1 MALFPTVIES
11 PRLRFQVVHPDHYD
25 PYEMYEHVRAEAPGI
40 EETTRWVTW
49 GPHPHPKQTME
60 FVEQVGEQFDEGEG
74 VDYAIYPRD
83 DEDGADEFAGA
94 CNLSVDWDHR
104 RGNLGVWFRK
114 PFWGRGYSG
123 ERARTI
129 VALAFDVL
137 DLEVVGVTHDP
148 DNEKSQRAI
157 EKYVDALGGRKEGL
171 IRNDIVIGGEPRNT
185 ARYSITAEEWRDAT
199 GGEYEAT
206 FEW

>member
-1 MALFPTVIES
+1 
-11 PRLRFQVVHPDHYD
+11 
-25 PYEMYEHVRAEAPGI
+25 
-40 EETTRWVTW
+40 
-49 GPHPHPKQTME
+49 
-60 FVEQVGEQFDEGEG
+60 
-74 VDYAIYPRD
+74 
-83 DEDGADEFAGA
+83 
-94 CNLSVDWDHR
+94 
-104 RGNLGVWFRK
+104 FRK

-123 ERARTI
+123 ERARTL

-171 IRNDIVIGGEPRNT
+171 IRNDIVIDGEPRDSV
-185 ARYSITAEEWRDAT
+185 RYSITAEEWQGAT
-199 GGEYEAT
+199 GGEYEAR

>member
-11 PRLRFQVVHPDHYD
+11 PRLRFEVVHPDHYD
-25 PYEMYEHVRAEAPGI
+25 PYEMYEHVRAGAPNV
-40 EETTRWVTW
+40 ETLTQWMTW
-49 GPHPHPKQTME
+49 DPHPHPKQTME
-60 FVEQVGEQFDEGEG
+60 FVEHVGKQFDDEEGA
-74 VDYAIYPRD
+74 DYAIYPRD
-83 DEDGADEFAGA
+83 GDGGAGEFAGT
-94 CNLSVDWDHR
+94 CNLSADWDRR
-104 RGNLGVWFRK
+104 RGVLGTWFRK

-123 ERARTI
+123 ERARALI
-129 VALAFDVL
+129 ALAFDVL

-148 DNEKSQRAI
+148 DNEKSRRAI

-171 IRNDIVIGGEPRNT
+171 IRNDIVIGDEPRDSV
-185 ARYSITAEEWRDAT
+185 RYSITAEEWREAT

>member
-11 PRLRFQVVHPDHYD
+11 PRLRFEVVHPDHYD
-25 PYEMYEHVRAEAPGI
+25 PYELYEHVRVGAPNI
-40 EETTRWVTW
+40 EEITEWVTW
-49 GPHPHPKQTME
+49 DPHKHPKETLE

-74 VDYAIYPRD
+74 VDYAIYLRNG
-83 DEDGADEFAGA
+83 EDGACEFAGA
-94 CNLSVDWDHR
+94 CNLSVDWDR
-104 RGNLGVWFRK
+104 RCGNLGVWFRK

-123 ERARTI
+123 ERARAL

-137 DLEVVGVTHDP
+137 DIDVVSVTHAP

-157 EKYVDALGGRKEGL
+157 ETYIDALGGRKEGL
-171 IRNDIVIGGEPRNT
+171 IRNGLVMGGEPRDT
-185 ARYSITAEEWRDAT
+185 VRYSITAAEWQDAT